1 MTAAA
6 AESPGIRR
14 GNPARRFVVFIAILA
29 FAFQS
34 YITQT
39 HIHELQGFRGG
50 ATATHSSAPSKTPLR
65 DSQTDCPFCQ
75 AVIHAGFFVASAAP
89 TLRLPVALV
98 ETVALVSTAPETTD
112 PVAHDW
118 QSRAPPRL

>member
-14 GNPARRFVVFIAILA
+14 ANPARRFVVFVAILA

-39 HIHELQGFRGG
+39 HIHELQGFSGG
-50 ATATHSSAPSKTPLR
+50 VSTTHSPAPSKTPFH

-89 TLRLPVALV
+89 ALRLPVALV
-98 ETVALVSTAPETTD
+98 ETVALVLIAPAASVA
-112 PVAHDW
+112 VAHDW
-118 QSRAPPRL
+118 QSRAPPRF